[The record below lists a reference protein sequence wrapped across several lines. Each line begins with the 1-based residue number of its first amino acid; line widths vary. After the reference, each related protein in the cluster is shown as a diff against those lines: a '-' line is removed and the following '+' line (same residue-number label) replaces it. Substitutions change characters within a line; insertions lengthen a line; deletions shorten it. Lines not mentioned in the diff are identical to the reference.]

1 MKSNESIFQELKQL
15 VIILS
20 KTRLDLLG
28 IILKRKQSK
37 TEGIYFH
44 NESVCHLKPQDSQ
57 IDKVVESLC
66 H

>member
-37 TEGIYFH
+37 TRGIYFY